1 MIPFTKK
8 AKNLEKI
15 RSIMEKKKKEQVDSQ
30 KTKTLVYSILN
41 MEKK

>member
-15 RSIMEKKKKEQVDSQ
+15 RSIMEKIKKEQADSQ
-30 KTKTLVYSILN
+30 KTKNFI
-41 MEKK
+41 EKSV

>member
-15 RSIMEKKKKEQVDSQ
+15 KSIMEKIKKEQADSK
-30 KTKTLVYSILN
+30 KTKKL
-41 MEKK
+41 